1 MSTGNSAV
9 TSSPFVTA
17 AVYAA
22 SCGPL
27 AWSVLLLGNALVSSK
42 ALRDEE
48 VLMIL
53 IMIIVG
59 LVTVDCDDIFGG

>member
-17 AVYAA
+17 AVYA
-22 SCGPL
+22 
-27 AWSVLLLGNALVSSK
+27 LVSSK
-42 ALRDEE
+42 SLRDEE